1 MNANPIF
8 RKSLIW
14 GGLLALAIAVVG
26 GVVGVIVDGQRG
38 LWSALIGT
46 AMAAVFLGITVASI
60 LVANRFTKSDLYVP
74 IFFGLVMGGWIVKF
88 VLFLILAWNLSGA
101 DWINKVVLLLCLIA
115 GVIGTLVVDCIAVA
129 KGRLPAV
136 SDIELPKYVDPD
148 EKPAV

>member
-8 RKSLIW
+8 KKSLIW
-14 GGLLALAIAVVG
+14 GGLLALAIAIVG
-26 GVVGVIVDGQRG
+26 GVIGGLVDGSRGVI
-38 LWSALIGT
+38 SALIGT

-60 LVANRFTKSDLYVP
+60 LIANRYSKSDLYVP
-74 IFFGLVMGGWIVKF
+74 IFFGVVMGGWIVKF

-101 DWINKVVLLLCLIA
+101 DWINKTVLLLCLIV
-115 GVIGTLVVDCIAVA
+115 GVIGTLVVDCVAVA

-148 EKPAV
+148 DAPAS